1 MTLRLCDFVTLRLYD
16 SATLRPCVFATIKT
30 PNMKREE
37 FLIYYLLYAI
47 DAASIKKQNL
57 VQMALKTDAVTF
69 VRIYNIIQQQ
79 DETARKS
86 IITSNL
92 NNFNKEEIIEEIKN
106 VFLKDFEIEIQ
117 EAVVKA
123 LTIV

>member
-1 MTLRLCDFVTLRLYD
+1 
-16 SATLRPCVFATIKT
+16 
-30 PNMKREE
+30 MKREE

-47 DAASIKKQNL
+47 DAAGIKKQNL
-57 VQMALKTDAVTF
+57 VQMVLKTDAVNF
-69 VRIYNIIQQQ
+69 VRVYNIIQQQ

-92 NNFNKEEIIEEIKN
+92 NNFNKEEIIEEIKI

>member
-1 MTLRLCDFVTLRLYD
+1 
-16 SATLRPCVFATIKT
+16 
-30 PNMKREE
+30 MKREE

-47 DAASIKKQNL
+47 DASGIKKQNL
-57 VQMALKTDAVTF
+57 VQMALKTDAVNF
-69 VRIYNIIQQQ
+69 VRVYNIIQQQ

>member
-1 MTLRLCDFVTLRLYD
+1 
-16 SATLRPCVFATIKT
+16 
-30 PNMKREE
+30 MKREE

>member
-1 MTLRLCDFVTLRLYD
+1 
-16 SATLRPCVFATIKT
+16 
-30 PNMKREE
+30 
-37 FLIYYLLYAI
+37 
-47 DAASIKKQNL
+47 
-57 VQMALKTDAVTF
+57 MALKTDAVNF
-69 VRIYNIIQQQ
+69 VRVYNIIQQQ

>member
-1 MTLRLCDFVTLRLYD
+1 
-16 SATLRPCVFATIKT
+16 
-30 PNMKREE
+30 MKREE

-47 DAASIKKQNL
+47 DAAGIKKQNL

-79 DETARKS
+79 DETVRKS

-123 LTIV
+123 LTMV